1 MYKRETDHID
11 QALNYKNVC
20 KRVASVVRESKFE
33 LVETLA
39 ERICQIILNEF
50 NVQWVKLRLN
60 KGEAITG
67 AEGVGVIIER
77 SKS

>member
-1 MYKRETDHID
+1 MK
-11 QALNYKNVC
+11 
-20 KRVASVVRESKFE
+20 ESEFQ

-39 ERICQIILNEF
+39 ENICQIILNEF
-50 NVQWVKLRLN
+50 DVSWVKLKLN

-77 SKS
+77 SID